1 MQQTAKPDGQQTT
14 ALLIV
19 MGLPGCGKTTL
30 CSSLCRSPLLPA
42 ASAPDSA
49 TIRCHHVEFDSFV
62 PDSAVQ
68 IGANYDSDEASSWKL
83 ARQALLKSL
92 DKLLCRL
99 VNGSKTYFSDDDDA
113 SLEPDLTGLM
123 TEAEMKPADWGRVI
137 LLDDNFYY
145 ASMRHAVFQLARH
158 YSCGFGTVY
167 LKASLAQLKLVN
179 SIRDKPVP
187 PAVIDRMWER
197 LEAPNPE
204 RNPWEKFVCLFGQ
217 SDLGF
222 LDSAGHYSDS
232 SVNGRLHSLI
242 RDCLANP
249 FEPPADPELAAKQA
263 AEAREVC
270 SMSLLHQADLRL
282 RAIVSD
288 WLATQSESEKAELGK
303 LAATNKRAVMSALTS
318 GKLKVPAPLNSFSP
332 DKKDALDKFLMENFS
347 LPTAN

>member
-197 LEAPNPE
+197 LEAPSPE

-222 LDSAGHYSDS
+222 LDSAGQLSGK
-232 SVNGRLHSLI
+232 SVRAAGGSRIGGQAGGRG
-242 RDCLANP
+242 
-249 FEPPADPELAAKQA
+249 
-263 AEAREVC
+263 AREVC